1 MYIYVSEH
9 WVYVFVPLRCAVAHR
24 CELSLMY
31 ARRSCLPLSFLCV
44 LKSPLLQTVWGAEMV
59 DGEGC
64 CVGGGGAR
72 QRTWRQARIN
82 WQCNEMAWC
91 QVTMEL
97 PSLPVYQCR
106 VQN

>member
-9 WVYVFVPLRCAVAHR
+9 WVYVFVPLTCAVAHR

-64 CVGGGGAR
+64 CVGGGGGRGSGRGGRPESIGSVMRWPGAR
-72 QRTWRQARIN
+72 
-82 WQCNEMAWC
+82 
-91 QVTMEL
+91 
-97 PSLPVYQCR
+97 
-106 VQN
+106 

>member
-1 MYIYVSEH
+1 M
-9 WVYVFVPLRCAVAHR
+9 AHR

-64 CVGGGGAR
+64 CVGGVGGGGGEA
-72 QRTWRQARIN
+72 ADV
-82 WQCNEMAWC
+82 AAG
-91 QVTMEL
+91 
-97 PSLPVYQCR
+97 
-106 VQN
+106 QNQLAV